1 MDYRSLFE
9 KTVVELRALARTR
22 GVRLP
27 VGTNKARIIELLLA
41 DDEARRADAQPAQP
55 AQAAA
60 EAVREAAG
68 EEKPARPRRS
78 RSGNAQKALQAQDAS
93 QPAAPEAVPE
103 ASAAPEAAPAPAVAD
118 AQRRA
123 ENAGRTAEPAPG
135 TPPAEKAA
143 PEKAGEGKVA
153 EGKPAAGKNAPEK
166 TGAEK
171 AAAEKAAEER
181 ATGKKVS
188 VKPSPEKAASEKAAP
203 KGEPGA
209 APAATPAADNRRRST
224 RAQQGQADRQRGR
237 RPARNGQESGESR
250 TQPATQA
257 RPSGKTQDKQPES
270 RPEAKPGARP
280 AALVAARPAEIAARS
295 TAPALTRLFDRP
307 TDRPEGRPSAPAAG
321 AQPALS
327 GSLPEKPQERPD
339 ETVRGSAGAQPVRA
353 AYAAQGVR
361 YQRAE
366 QAPRTPR
373 GPEGGQPE
381 RANARGAAENGQPE
395 QGARRYAQ
403 SQDGARY
410 HQDGENAY
418 RRRDRA
424 TGYYNAELGTSN
436 SAVQEMLA
444 ASDCSEGY
452 GVLDIQPDGYGFL
465 RAENYQPG
473 DKDTYVSIAQIRRFG
488 LKNGDFVE
496 GKTRPQREGDRYS
509 ALFYITAVNG
519 ESPEKAIHR
528 KPFEDLT
535 PIYPNERLR
544 LENPENEKDLAIRA
558 VDLVAPIGKGQRGLI
573 VSQPKAGKTVLLKK
587 VANAITKNYPEVQLI
602 VLLIDERP
610 EEVTDMKRSIEGEVI
625 YSTFDEEPENHTK
638 VAEMTL
644 DRAQRLVEQGKDVVV
659 LLDSITRLARA
670 YNLVIPPTGRSLS
683 GGLDP
688 GALYRPKRFFGAAR
702 NIENGGS
709 LTIIATALVETGSR
723 MDDIIYEEF
732 KGTGNMELHLDRKLS
747 ERRIFPAIDM
757 VKSGTRRD
765 DLLLTPDEQ
774 EGVLAMRRLL
784 QGNAQDNAEEL
795 IGMLEKSASNAV
807 FIEKLQLFMKSW
819 GKDGYR

>member
-9 KTVVELRALARTR
+9 KTVVELRALARER

-27 VGTNKARIIELLLA
+27 AGTNKARIIELLLSGNGSGAEKPQDAPAEKPQPAPAENEQPAAVEKEQPPAEKQKDTPAEKAKTAPVKKEQATAEKPQSAPSEKPKRVGRPPKAKGAGAPEVSAVAKKAEAGEPSQATAAIRTDKAEPGKAAEKPAAEKPQSVAPKTAAAEKTAASERKKDVGRA
-41 DDEARRADAQPAQP
+41 DGQPARRGQEKSAPEKKSAAQRTGNARLTSSQERSAGKTAQAPRAAQPLSGAERANPPEQSAKTAQAQPVTAQAARAVQAQSLP
-55 AQAAA
+55 AQAA
-60 EAVREAAG
+60 
-68 EEKPARPRRS
+68 KPAQPQPMDNQRRMP
-78 RSGNAQKALQAQDAS
+78 AQVVPSARHLPATAPQPGERV
-93 QPAAPEAVPE
+93 PAAQATFVQ
-103 ASAAPEAAPAPAVAD
+103 AA
-118 AQRRA
+118 
-123 ENAGRTAEPAPG
+123 
-135 TPPAEKAA
+135 
-143 PEKAGEGKVA
+143 
-153 EGKPAAGKNAPEK
+153 
-166 TGAEK
+166 
-171 AAAEKAAEER
+171 
-181 ATGKKVS
+181 
-188 VKPSPEKAASEKAAP
+188 
-203 KGEPGA
+203 
-209 APAATPAADNRRRST
+209 
-224 RAQQGQADRQRGR
+224 
-237 RPARNGQESGESR
+237 
-250 TQPATQA
+250 
-257 RPSGKTQDKQPES
+257 
-270 RPEAKPGARP
+270 
-280 AALVAARPAEIAARS
+280 
-295 TAPALTRLFDRP
+295 DRP
-307 TDRPEGRPSAPAAG
+307 TTDRQERV
-321 AQPALS
+321 AQPF
-327 GSLPEKPQERPD
+327 R
-339 ETVRGSAGAQPVRA
+339 AQNGFAPRL
-353 AYAAQGVR
+353 
-361 YQRAE
+361 QRAE
-366 QAPRTPR
+366 QSPRPAQPR
-373 GPEGGQPE
+373 AESASERPNQRPAENAQADRPYQHGGQNQD
-381 RANARGAAENGQPE
+381 AGQSTP
-395 QGARRYAQ
+395 
-403 SQDGARY
+403 RY
-410 HQDGENAY
+410 HQDGEGTY

-436 SAVQEMLA
+436 SAVQDLLA
-444 ASDCSEGY
+444 ASDCSDGS

-465 RAENYQPG
+465 RAENYQQG
-473 DKDTYVSIAQIRRFG
+473 DRDIYVSIAQIRRFG

-519 ESPEKAIHR
+519 DPPEKAIHR
-528 KPFEDLT
+528 KPFEELT
-535 PIYPNERLR
+535 PIYPDERLR

-587 VANAITKNYPEVQLI
+587 IANAITKNYPEIQLI

-644 DRAQRLVEQGKDVVV
+644 DRSMRLVEQGKDVVV

-688 GALYRPKRFFGAAR
+688 GALFRPKRFFGAAR

-795 IGMLEKSASNAV
+795 IGMLEKSASNAI

>member
-9 KTVVELRALARTR
+9 KTVVELRTLAKER

-27 VGTNKARIIELLLA
+27 AGTNKAGMIELLLA
-41 DDEARRADAQPAQP
+41 ANE
-55 AQAAA
+55 AQAATKAPAAPAADKPALAA
-60 EAVREAAG
+60 EKPTPEAKAPAAVKPA
-68 EEKPARPRRS
+68 EEKPAEAKNAEVKPAKEKTTEEKPAEVKPAEEKTDEAKPAREKQPRAKKQPERS
-78 RSGNAQKALQAQDAS
+78 KTPRAREAAQTDQSAQPTK
-93 QPAAPEAVPE
+93 QP
-103 ASAAPEAAPAPAVAD
+103 APEAATAQAAKPAQSGRPAERRESAKSRQAQD
-118 AQRRA
+118 NAAQRRRPAPQPEKSAQPA
-123 ENAGRTAEPAPG
+123 ERTAQPAPQRKTQLVG
-135 TPPAEKAA
+135 T
-143 PEKAGEGKVA
+143 
-153 EGKPAAGKNAPEK
+153 
-166 TGAEK
+166 
-171 AAAEKAAEER
+171 
-181 ATGKKVS
+181 S
-188 VKPSPEKAASEKAAP
+188 
-203 KGEPGA
+203 
-209 APAATPAADNRRRST
+209 
-224 RAQQGQADRQRGR
+224 
-237 RPARNGQESGESR
+237 RPAPIAPRRETQSGES
-250 TQPATQA
+250 TGSAPAT
-257 RPSGKTQDKQPES
+257 TES
-270 RPEAKPGARP
+270 TDES
-280 AALVAARPAEIAARS
+280 AAAARPALQKEAQPIATARPMPAPAAPQ
-295 TAPALTRLFDRP
+295 TEQRPALTPRP
-307 TDRPEGRPSAPAAG
+307 AT
-321 AQPALS
+321 
-327 GSLPEKPQERPD
+327 PQNPTGGMRF
-339 ETVRGSAGAQPVRA
+339 
-353 AYAAQGVR
+353 
-361 YQRAE
+361 QRAE
-366 QAPRTPR
+366 QTPR
-373 GPEGGQPE
+373 LPQRAPIRVGWQGDRYQPRAAQEGAQTESAQRAAAPQEGQVALRARPENE
-381 RANARGAAENGQPE
+381 TT
-395 QGARRYAQ
+395 
-403 SQDGARY
+403 
-410 HQDGENAY
+410 Y

-436 SAVQEMLA
+436 SAVQELLA
-444 ASDCSEGY
+444 ASDCSDGQ

-465 RAENYQPG
+465 RAENYQQG

-488 LKNGDFVE
+488 LRNGDFVE

-519 ESPEKAIHR
+519 EAPEKAIHR
-528 KPFEDLT
+528 PRFEDLT
-535 PIYPNERLR
+535 PIYPDQRLR

-587 VANAITKNYPEVQLI
+587 IANAITKNYPEVQLI

-625 YSTFDEEPENHTK
+625 YSTFDEDPENHTK

-688 GALYRPKRFFGAAR
+688 GALYKPKRFFGAAR

-774 EGVLAMRRLL
+774 EGELVMRRLL

-795 IGMLEKSASNAV
+795 ISMLEKSASNAV
-807 FIEKLQLFMKSW
+807 FLEKLKLFMKSW
-819 GKDGYR
+819 GKEGYR